1 MSSTGTTGYDL
12 RGLLKNSL
20 IEWEEHIAAVA
31 VSAGCNWRC
40 PYCHSWRYVTGVD
53 ELQPIDPE
61 ALFVLL
67 EDQKGWIDG
76 VVFSGGEPTLQPALP
91 EVIRRAKEM
100 GVAVK
105 LHTNGS
111 KPEVI
116 EALLQKS
123 LLDCLSLDFKAPLDE
138 RLLAVMSCNADMT
151 VVDAVW
157 RSFAAA
163 RSATIAKEYHTT
175 LAPGVVDMAVLLEM
189 ADFLDGDGTW
199 FLQQFEN
206 TDCLDPALAGSRR
219 YSGAE
224 LDAMEAL
231 AKSRHPNVIVKRG
244 KSA

>member
-1 MSSTGTTGYDL
+1 MSSAGGIGYDL

-20 IEWEEHIAAVA
+20 IEWEDHIAAVA

-40 PYCHSWRYVTGVD
+40 PYCHSWRYVTGAD
-53 ELQPIDPE
+53 ELQAIDPE

-76 VVFSGGEPTLQPALP
+76 VVFSGGEPTLQPDLP
-91 EVIRRAKEM
+91 EMIRRVKEM

-105 LHTNGS
+105 LHSNGS

-116 EALLQKS
+116 EALLQENV
-123 LLDCLSLDFKAPLDE
+123 LDCLSLDFKAPLDE
-138 RLLAVMSCNADMT
+138 RLLAVACCNADTTT
-151 VVDAVW
+151 VEAVR
-157 RSFAAA
+157 RSFALA
-163 RSATIAKEYHTT
+163 RSASIAKEYHTT
-175 LAPGVVDMAVLLEM
+175 LAPGVVDMPVLQEM

-206 TDCLDPALAGSRR
+206 TECLDPALAGSKR

-224 LDAMEAL
+224 LDAIEAL
-231 AKSRHPNVIVKRG
+231 AKSKHPNVIVKRG
-244 KSA
+244 KST